1 MNRIG
6 AVSALQDAYDL
17 IVVGA
22 GPAGLAAAATASEL
36 GVSVLLADENPTPGG
51 QIYRSITTTPVQR
64 RTVLG
69 ADYWRGK
76 DLVDRFAHSPADY
89 VPRTTVWTV
98 GRTELLAGGQGFEV
112 GVSVGGQARLIDAK
126 HVILATGAL
135 ERPMPIPGWT
145 LPGVMTAGAA
155 QIALK
160 SSGVVPDGRVVL
172 AGCGPLLYLLA
183 SQLQAAGANIVAV
196 LDTSERANIAAAA
209 SALPDFLL
217 SPYLAKGLKLMLAAR
232 RKLRFLGG
240 VTSLRAEGEG
250 EVRRVVAERGGSREI
265 IACDLLLL
273 HQGVIPNVNMTSAV
287 GCEQAW
293 DAQQHCW
300 TPKLDDWFGATVP
313 GVSIAG
319 DGGGIGGAESAALR
333 GEVAALEAARRIG
346 RIDHGE
352 RDRRAAPVLTA
363 LGKAMRGRRF
373 LDILYRPATAFLA
386 PPDADTVVCRCE
398 EVTAGQLRDAT
409 RKLGVQGPNQ
419 MKTFLRCGMGP
430 CQGRLC
436 GPTVTEII
444 AEERGVSPADV
455 GYYRLRPPVK
465 PVTLGELANLPKS
478 DAAVK
483 AVCR

>member
-6 AVSALQDAYDL
+6 DVSALQNHYDL
-17 IVVGA
+17 VVVGA
-22 GPAGLAAAATASEL
+22 GPAGLAAAAAASEL
-36 GVSVLLADENPTPGG
+36 GLAALLADENPTPGG
-51 QIYRSITTTPVQR
+51 QIYRGVTTTPVQR
-64 RTVLG
+64 RDVLG
-69 ADYWRGK
+69 DDYWRGR
-76 DLVDRFAHSPADY
+76 DVVERFERSAADY
-89 VPRTTVWTV
+89 AAAATVWTV
-98 GRTELLAGGQGFEV
+98 GRTDLPSGEGFEI
-112 GVSVGGQARLIDAK
+112 GVSAGGQARLVEAR

-160 SSGVVPDGRVVL
+160 TSGVVPDGRVVL

-183 SQLQAAGANIVAV
+183 SQLQAAGADIVAV
-196 LDTSERANIAAAA
+196 LDTTERANMAAAA
-209 SALPDFLL
+209 AALPDFLL
-217 SPYLAKGLKLMLAAR
+217 SPYLAKGLKLMLTAR
-232 RKLRFLGG
+232 RRLRFLGG
-240 VTSLRAEGEG
+240 VTGLRAEGESR
-250 EVRRVVAERGGSREI
+250 VRHVVVERGGARETI
-265 IACDLLLL
+265 PCDVLLL

-300 TPKLDDWFGATVP
+300 TPKLDDWFSASVP

-319 DGGGIGGAESAALR
+319 DGAGVGGAESAALR
-333 GEVAALEAARRIG
+333 GEIAAYEAARRMG
-346 RIDHGE
+346 RIDQGE
-352 RDRRAAPVLTA
+352 RDRRAAPVRAA
-363 LGKAMRGRRF
+363 LAKAMRGRRF
-373 LDILYRPATAFLA
+373 LDVLYRPAAAFLA
-386 PPDADTVVCRCE
+386 PQDADTIVCRCE
-398 EVTAGQLRDAT
+398 EVTAGQLREAT
-409 RKLGVQGPNQ
+409 RTLGVQGPNQ

-444 AEERGVSPADV
+444 AQERGVSPAEV

-465 PVTLGELANLPKS
+465 PVTLGELANLPKT